1 MEELSGALARKRSLS
16 LKQWEK
22 IYQCCVRP
30 VLLYRFERW
39 ELSVADEA
47 RLPGV
52 ERRMIRTYRVRQFD
66 RVLTDILRDKVGVVV
81 KIEYMIIQSCLWW
94 YGHVM
99 HRDIY
104 SQIREVME
112 VKITEKRKKDRPRKL

>member
-16 LKQWEK
+16 LKQWGK

-30 VLLYRFERW
+30 VLLYCFERW

-52 ERRMIRTYRVRQFD
+52 ERRMIRTCRVRQFD
-66 RVLTDILRDKVGVVV
+66 RVLTDILHDKVGVVV
-81 KIEYMIIQSCLWW
+81 KIEYMIIQSCL
-94 YGHVM
+94 
-99 HRDIY
+99 
-104 SQIREVME
+104 
-112 VKITEKRKKDRPRKL
+112 